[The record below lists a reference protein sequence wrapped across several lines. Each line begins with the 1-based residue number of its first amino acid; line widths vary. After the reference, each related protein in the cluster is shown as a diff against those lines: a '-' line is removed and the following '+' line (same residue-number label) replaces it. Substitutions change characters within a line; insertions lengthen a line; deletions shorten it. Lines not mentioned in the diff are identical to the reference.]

1 MSLSICSMYLNPGA
15 LIKKNTAT
23 GMFLALLFSEIV
35 FPEKGCAIFRKSDL
49 YLVALLW
56 KMICNLGD
64 PMSHRHP
71 VCFSHCCPLRLFFQ
85 KKGALYCFYVGT
97 LLTHSHIHIFTYTHT
112 PSHKQNLCLSIP
124 LSHMGAFLALY
135 THAHV
140 HTLSNP
146 LHFNQFNVHS
156 PSRAYN
162 LHAHTCALTR
172 S

>member
-97 LLTHSHIHIFTYTHT
+97 LLTHSHIHIFTYTHIHIHT
-112 PSHKQNLCLSIP
+112 
-124 LSHMGAFLALY
+124 
-135 THAHV
+135 
-140 HTLSNP
+140 HTLTQTKSLP
-146 LHFNQFNVHS
+146 L
-156 PSRAYN
+156 N
-162 LHAHTCALTR
+162 LPLTHGRISHTLHTR
-172 S
+172 TRTYSL